1 MSADATGGKRV
12 ESAFMA
18 YFSFGGEDVE
28 QRGWKRAQSPCGCD
42 EEHIT
47 CMERATSRVGGG
59 GLEELEQEGK
69 RCE

>member
-1 MSADATGGKRV
+1 MQREASAWNLHLWHILA
-12 ESAFMA
+12 
-18 YFSFGGEDVE
+18 FGGEDVE